1 MAELP
6 RYRGVTTQVQ
16 SGAKAHMAQA
26 RSIDSFIQGVKGIE
40 RGATDMLATQS
51 IEQAKVDAQTAFTT
65 EGKNA
70 EISDSM
76 SVYGQQYR
84 QSLRNLQK
92 KQVSIDTTKKF
103 NDLYTANKDNPALFE
118 EVTNAYRDKALK
130 DMPEHQKAD
139 FVIDYEAN
147 KAQFGARIK
156 ENRINADKEKA
167 YAAGVEY
174 HTQKVE
180 KLSQAFRDGSYERGI
195 AEASMAKEN
204 IQDLAE
210 SGLIKKSKAV
220 EMLNAIDK
228 KITWS
233 NFKGINDRYI
243 NDGDLEGAQKAI
255 EKFRKTNVPGIDD
268 MGREQLADSMQAD
281 LNREVAR
288 LKAENSY
295 NSKYDNK
302 EAKKLTKLLNDGE
315 DVEDDVINA
324 TLESNVSAT
333 VAEDLILAKLDN
345 AKIKKF
351 SSMDIADQEADIKEA
366 RAKTGKTA
374 DELRLINK
382 KEKALEQQVMLRDED
397 PLVYSQ
403 GKHFD
408 GELEYISLN
417 DVDFADKIFTRE
429 EQTARSNHSTG
440 KRSGIFT
447 KEEIKE
453 NKQVFKTMTLQEKM
467 GFIDNINSLED
478 FDIAENTFTQM
489 GGEALFAGMMVQTGN
504 REAAEM
510 SLLGKGADVQLEEA
524 FTKNLKTKMAGVYS
538 GYGQEFINANI
549 DGITNYAKGMI
560 ANGQDLSYTEAIE
573 MSIGQVATYSGQKTV
588 LPYGVDKGQFED
600 WIDNITIKGKPAL
613 TKALNNLTDLWSPDS
628 EFQLRYAG
636 QGKYYVIDPNDGN
649 PAAVRGDDGKPFIL
663 DYNKREEYR

>member
-6 RYRGVTTQVQ
+6 RYRGVTAQVQ
-16 SGAKAHMAQA
+16 SGAKSQMAQA
-26 RSIDSFIQGVKGIE
+26 RTIDSFVQGIKGIE
-40 RGATDMLATQS
+40 RGAIDALATES
-51 IEQAKVDAQTAFTT
+51 IQQAKVDAEKAFTS

-84 QSLRNLQK
+84 QSLENLQK

-103 NDLYTANKDNPALFE
+103 NDLYSANKDNPALFE
-118 EVTNAYRDKALK
+118 TVTSAYRDKALK

-139 FVIDYEAN
+139 FIVDYEAN
-147 KAQFGARIK
+147 KASFGAKVK

-167 YAAGVEY
+167 YATGLEF

-195 AEASMAKEN
+195 AEASMAKSN
-204 IQDLAE
+204 IQDLLD
-210 SGLIKKSKAV
+210 GDLISEPKAV
-220 EMLNAIDK
+220 ELRAAIDK

-233 NFKGINDRYI
+233 NFKGINDRHI
-243 NDGDLEGAQKAI
+243 NDGDLDGAQKAI
-255 EKFRKTNVPGIDD
+255 DKFRKTNVPGIDD
-268 MGREQLADSMQAD
+268 AGREQLADSMQAD
-281 LNREVAR
+281 LNREISR
-288 LKAENSY
+288 LKAKNSY
-295 NSKYDNK
+295 SSKYDNK

-315 DVEDDVINA
+315 DVEDEVIDASLN
-324 TLESNVSAT
+324 SNVSAS
-333 VAEDLILAKLDN
+333 VAEDLILAKQDN

-351 SSMDIADQEADIKEA
+351 TSMSIEDQTEDIKEA
-366 RAKTGKTA
+366 RKQTGKSA

-382 KEKALEQQVMLRDED
+382 KEKALEEQIRLRDED

-417 DVDFADKIFTRE
+417 DEDFADKIFTRE
-429 EQTARSNHSTG
+429 EQTARSNHSTS

-453 NKQVFKTMTLQEKM
+453 NKAVFKTMSLEEKM
-467 GFIDNINSLED
+467 GFIDSINGLED
-478 FDIAENTFTQM
+478 ADIAENTFNQL
-489 GGEALFAGMMVQTGN
+489 GGEALFAGMMVQSGN
-504 REAAEM
+504 REAAQM

-524 FTKNLKTKMAGVYS
+524 FTKNLKTKMAGVYA
-538 GYGQEFINANI
+538 GYGQEFINSNI

-560 ANGQDLSYTEAIE
+560 ANGEDIGYTDAIE
-573 MSIGQVATYSGQKTV
+573 RSIGEVATYSGQKTV
-588 LPYGVDKGQFED
+588 LPYGIDKGQFED
-600 WIDNITIKGKPAL
+600 WLDNITIKGKPAL

-628 EFQLRYAG
+628 EFQLQYAG
-636 QGKYYVIDPNDGN
+636 QGKYYVIDPNNGS
-649 PAAVRGDDGKPFIL
+649 PSAVRGDDGKAFIL
-663 DYNKREEYR
+663 DYNKKEEYR

>member
-281 LNREVAR
+281 QNR
-288 LKAENSY
+288 S
-295 NSKYDNK
+295 
-302 EAKKLTKLLNDGE
+302 
-315 DVEDDVINA
+315 
-324 TLESNVSAT
+324 
-333 VAEDLILAKLDN
+333 
-345 AKIKKF
+345 
-351 SSMDIADQEADIKEA
+351 
-366 RAKTGKTA
+366 
-374 DELRLINK
+374 
-382 KEKALEQQVMLRDED
+382 
-397 PLVYSQ
+397 
-403 GKHFD
+403 
-408 GELEYISLN
+408 
-417 DVDFADKIFTRE
+417 
-429 EQTARSNHSTG
+429 
-440 KRSGIFT
+440 
-447 KEEIKE
+447 
-453 NKQVFKTMTLQEKM
+453 
-467 GFIDNINSLED
+467 
-478 FDIAENTFTQM
+478 
-489 GGEALFAGMMVQTGN
+489 
-504 REAAEM
+504 
-510 SLLGKGADVQLEEA
+510 
-524 FTKNLKTKMAGVYS
+524 
-538 GYGQEFINANI
+538 
-549 DGITNYAKGMI
+549 
-560 ANGQDLSYTEAIE
+560 
-573 MSIGQVATYSGQKTV
+573 
-588 LPYGVDKGQFED
+588 
-600 WIDNITIKGKPAL
+600 
-613 TKALNNLTDLWSPDS
+613 
-628 EFQLRYAG
+628 
-636 QGKYYVIDPNDGN
+636 
-649 PAAVRGDDGKPFIL
+649 
-663 DYNKREEYR
+663 